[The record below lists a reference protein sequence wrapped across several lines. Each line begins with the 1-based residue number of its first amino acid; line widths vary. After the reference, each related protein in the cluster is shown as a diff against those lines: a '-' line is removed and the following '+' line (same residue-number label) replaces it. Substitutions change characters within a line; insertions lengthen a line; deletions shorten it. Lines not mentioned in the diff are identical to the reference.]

1 MRLLNTQET
10 KTVTVSG
17 APTNPASNQGLT
29 TGDKVGI
36 GIGVPL
42 AIIVIGL
49 LVWIGLILR
58 KRNVSRTEPMAQA
71 EAIPR
76 FQDEVERPDFAPT
89 SATVTSGNTIREL
102 P

>member
-1 MRLLNTQET
+1 MRPLTTQET

-17 APTNPASNQGLT
+17 TPTNPASNQGLT
-29 TGDKVGI
+29 TGSKVGI

-42 AIIVIGL
+42 AVIVIGL

-58 KRNVSRTEPMAQA
+58 KRGVSRTEPMAQA

-76 FQDEVERPDFAPT
+76 FQDKVELPPT
-89 SATVTSGNTIREL
+89 SATVTSGSTIREL

>member
-1 MRLLNTQET
+1 MRPLTAHET

-17 APTNPASNQGLT
+17 TPTNPASNQGLT
-29 TGDKVGI
+29 AGSKVDI

-58 KRNVSRTEPMAQA
+58 KRRVSRTEAMAQA
-71 EAIPR
+71 EAILR
-76 FQDEVERPDFAPT
+76 F
-89 SATVTSGNTIREL
+89 
-102 P
+102 